1 MTGSGSAT
9 SGGTSLDGDVRKARL
24 ITASAVLLVLTAG
37 CAVTPPTPSAPAS
50 LGSPS
55 AAVTPTSTP
64 SPTASATPSASPSAT
79 TPARDTR
86 SGSELN
92 KPYRVNGI
100 IVVSKKHRVS
110 ASCGPPHPT
119 GPNHL
124 DASAAAALATM
135 TAAAKADG
143 VRIVVRS
150 GYRSYAV
157 QKASYDRALQ
167 TQPQNI
173 NFYAPPGASEHQTGL
188 AVDLWDGKVWYR
200 PMENTATG
208 KWLHRH
214 AHEYGFILRFPNG
227 KQKITGVP
235 YEPWHFRFIG
245 VADAMKFDKGNRLT
259 LEEYLGLN

>member
-1 MTGSGSAT
+1 M
-9 SGGTSLDGDVRKARL
+9 
-24 ITASAVLLVLTAG
+24 
-37 CAVTPPTPSAPAS
+37 
-50 LGSPS
+50 
-55 AAVTPTSTP
+55 
-64 SPTASATPSASPSAT
+64 
-79 TPARDTR
+79 
-86 SGSELN
+86 
-92 KPYRVNGI
+92 
-100 IVVSKKHRVS
+100 VSKKHRVS
-110 ASCGPPHPT
+110 ASYGPPQPT

-124 DASAAAALATM
+124 DAAAAAALATM

-157 QKASYDRALQ
+157 QKASYDRALK

-214 AHEYGFILRFPNG
+214 AHEYGFILRFPDG

-235 YEPWHFRFIG
+235 YEPWHFRYIG
-245 VADAMKFDKGNRLT
+245 VKDAMKFDKGNHLT
-259 LEEYLGLN
+259 LEEYLGLD